1 MDLINKDYKHFN
13 IEIQNKNNHED
24 LDINNLSFKQLW
36 SYMKNNYIVLDQ
48 GSNKKIKQNQFI
60 DSVYDRHINLTEDI
74 LNEIIKD
81 NIIIDKE
88 KYKIILF
95 INCINE
101 DEIVEEYDLFD
112 EDTCLPKLPNIN
124 EFQYIFNEYFDNKYK
139 EKNTIDNE
147 YKMSRLHLFDFH
159 YSKIY
164 PNNFNKK
171 EHKTQYNTY
180 ARNKSNL
187 KTQYKKYLEG
197 EDIDSLKNIPALK
210 MMIYIIQNT
219 PTN

>member
-13 IEIQNKNNHED
+13 IEFQNKNNHED

-36 SYMKNNYIVLDQ
+36 SYMKNNYTKSVEYSD
-48 GSNKKIKQNQFI
+48 KKIKINQFI
-60 DSVYDRHINLTEDI
+60 YSVYDRHINLTEDI

-81 NIIIDKE
+81 NVIINKE

-101 DEIVEEYDLFD
+101 EEIIDEYELFD
-112 EDTCLPKLPNIN
+112 EDTDLPNINNIN
-124 EFQYIFNEYFDNKYK
+124 EFQNIFNEYFDNTYK

-159 YSKIY
+159 YAKIY

-197 EDIDSLKNIPALK
+197 EDIETLKNIPALK